1 MLYPLSST
9 CGLIGF
15 GDMGKAPD
23 ADVLVVGAGIFGLA
37 CARACLAR
45 GLSVIVADRDGPG
58 AGASGGLVGALSP
71 HPPERW
77 NRKKA
82 FQREAL
88 QTAEAWWQA
97 VARDGGTDPGFGRCG
112 RLIPLATP
120 AALDLARARAEGA
133 LRHWTGARWTLVP
146 PDHLPDWLDPA
157 AAHFGAVW
165 ETLSAR
171 LHPRRAVA
179 ALAAAVT
186 ARGGAI
192 RTGWQAE
199 EVAEGC
205 VRFDRGTLTARTVV
219 LAAGTGTFPLIAT
232 LTGRALGQ
240 GVKGQAALLAAD
252 ASDRPMIYTDGLYIV
267 PHSDGTVAVGS
278 TSETAFADP
287 RATDARLD
295 ALIDRARRI
304 SPALC
309 DAPVLE
315 RWAGLRPRAPRPDP
329 MLGPLPGHPHV
340 LAATGGFK
348 TGFGLAPAVGAA
360 IAAKAM
366 GETPALPPGF
376 TSAEQIE
383 TLSSAI
389 S

>member
-1 MLYPLSST
+1 
-9 CGLIGF
+9 
-15 GDMGKAPD
+15 MGKTPD
-23 ADVLVVGAGIFGLA
+23 ADVLVVGAGVFGLA

-77 NRKKA
+77 NHKKA
-82 FQREAL
+82 FQRDAL
-88 QTAEAWWQA
+88 QGAETWWQA
-97 VARDGGTDPGFGRCG
+97 VATEGGTDPGFRPCG

-120 AALDLARARAEGA
+120 AARDLALARAEGA
-133 LRHWTGARWTLVP
+133 LRHWPGARWTLVA

-157 AAHFGAVW
+157 AAPCGAVW

-186 ARGGAI
+186 ARGGTI

-199 EVAEGC
+199 GVAGTC
-205 VRFDRGTLTARTVV
+205 VCFDRGTLTARTVI
-219 LAAGTGTFPLIAT
+219 LAAGTGAFPLIAA
-232 LTGRALGQ
+232 LTGRPLGQ
-240 GVKGQAALLAAD
+240 GVKGQAALLAAE

-267 PHSDGTVAVGS
+267 PHADGTVAVGS

-287 RATDARLD
+287 HATDTRLD

-304 SPALC
+304 SPALR
-309 DAPVLE
+309 DAPILE
-315 RWAGLRPRAPRPDP
+315 RWAGMRPRAPRPDP

-348 TGFGLAPAVGAA
+348 TGFGLAPAIGAA
-360 IAAKAM
+360 IAAMAA

-376 TSAEQIE
+376 TAAEQIE
-383 TLSSAI
+383 TLPAAI

>member
-1 MLYPLSST
+1 
-9 CGLIGF
+9 
-15 GDMGKAPD
+15 MGKTPD

-45 GLSVIVADRDGPG
+45 GLSVVVADRDNPG
-58 AGASGGLVGALSP
+58 AAASGGLVGALSP

-82 FQREAL
+82 FQRDAL

-97 VARDGGTDPGFGRCG
+97 VANEGSTDPGFRRCG

-120 AALDLARARAEGA
+120 AARDLALARAEGA
-133 LRHWTGARWTLVP
+133 LRHWPEARWTLVA

-157 AAHFGAVW
+157 AAPFGAVW

-186 ARGGAI
+186 ARGCTI

-199 EVAEGC
+199 EVAGAC

-219 LAAGTGTFPLIAT
+219 LAAGTGAFPLIAG

-252 ASDRPMIYTDGLYIV
+252 ASDRPMIYTDGLYVV
-267 PHSDGTVAVGS
+267 PHGDGTVAVGS

-287 RATDARLD
+287 DATDARLD
-295 ALIDRARRI
+295 ALIDRARRV
-304 SPALC
+304 SPALRA
-309 DAPVLE
+309 APVLE

-360 IAAKAM
+360 IAAMVA
-366 GETPALPPGF
+366 GQTPPLPPGF
-376 TSAEQIE
+376 TIAEHLAQVAA
-383 TLSSAI
+383 TS
-389 S
+389 

>member
-1 MLYPLSST
+1 
-9 CGLIGF
+9 
-15 GDMGKAPD
+15 MGKAPD

-77 NRKKA
+77 NCKKA
-82 FQREAL
+82 FQHDAL
-88 QTAEAWWQA
+88 HGAEAWWQA
-97 VARDGGTDPGFGRCG
+97 VAREGGVDPGFRRCG

-120 AALDLARARAEGA
+120 AARDLALARAEGA
-133 LRHWTGARWTLVP
+133 LRHWPEARWTIVA
-146 PDHLPDWLDPA
+146 PDHLPGWLDPA
-157 AAHFGAVW
+157 TTPFGAVW

-199 EVAEGC
+199 EVSAGR
-205 VRFDRGTLTARTVV
+205 VGFDRGTLTARTVV
-219 LAAGTGTFPLIAT
+219 LAAGTGAFPLIAA
-232 LTGRALGQ
+232 LTGRTLGQ
-240 GVKGQAALLAAD
+240 GVKGQAALLAAEARD
-252 ASDRPMIYTDGLYIV
+252 CPMIYTDGLYIV
-267 PHSDGTVAVGS
+267 PHAEGTVAVGS
-278 TSETAFADP
+278 TSETAFADAQ
-287 RATDARLD
+287 ATDARLD

-304 SPALC
+304 SPALR

-329 MLGPLPGHPHV
+329 MLGPLPGDPQV

-360 IAAKAM
+360 LAAMAA
-366 GETPALPPGF
+366 GETPPLPPGF
-376 TSAEQIE
+376 TVAEHLAQIAA
-383 TLSSAI
+383 TS
-389 S
+389 

>member
-1 MLYPLSST
+1 
-9 CGLIGF
+9 
-15 GDMGKAPD
+15 MGKAPD

-45 GLSVIVADRDGPG
+45 GLSIIVADRDGPG

-77 NRKKA
+77 NPKKV
-82 FQREAL
+82 FQHDAL
-88 QTAEAWWQA
+88 QGVEAWWRA
-97 VARDGGTDPGFGRCG
+97 VALEGGTDPGFGRCG

-120 AALDLARARAEGA
+120 AARDHALARAEGA
-133 LRHWTGARWTLVP
+133 LRHWSEARWTLVA
-146 PDHLPDWLDPA
+146 PDHLPEWLDPGA
-157 AAHFGAVW
+157 GPFGAVW

-179 ALAAAVT
+179 ALTAAVT

-199 EVAEGC
+199 EVAGGS

-219 LAAGTGTFPLIAT
+219 LAAGTGTFPLIAA
-232 LTGRALGQ
+232 LTSHALGQ
-240 GVKGQAALLAAD
+240 GVKGQAALLAAE
-252 ASDRPMIYTDGLYIV
+252 ACDRPMIYADGLYIV
-267 PHSDGTVAVGS
+267 PHADGTVAVGS

-287 RATDARLD
+287 HATDARLD

-304 SPALC
+304 SPALR

-329 MLGPLPGHPHV
+329 MLGPLPGHPCV

-348 TGFGLAPAVGAA
+348 TGFGLAPAVGTA
-360 IAAKAM
+360 IAAMAA
-366 GETPALPPGF
+366 GETPPLPPGF
-376 TSAEQIE
+376 TAAEHLAQIAA
-383 TLSSAI
+383 TS
-389 S
+389 